1 MNKHIMGLV
10 EWSIHINNGYW
21 KPRKFDLLIIEFLQ
35 YALQGKCSRIMMSVP
50 PRHGKSTLISR
61 NFTSYFLSHF
71 PEEQVILTSNTQ
83 YLASEFGRE
92 IKDIITAY
100 GDLAPIPVKLSGD
113 SKAKNKFHIDN
124 HRGQMIATGSGG
136 TILGFGAGL
145 FVIDDPIKDVE
156 DARSITIQRRLQ
168 RWFHGTAMSRL
179 EKRSNGL
186 PPIMVVIAQ
195 RLHIGDLQ
203 GIIKRNNNN
212 IINGKEALQKLR
224 NGEHIPE
231 NTWININL
239 EAICTHPEED
249 LLGRKEGEALW
260 PQQINTEQ
268 LLERKQEI
276 GTYLFNCMYQGVP
289 RIPEGNMFK
298 RYMFY
303 NDDDQPLYWKHPND
317 IPAELPLA
325 RYFDTAASGPTGDE
339 TAGFAGCYDGT
350 NLYFTDIHVGHYW
363 PQELSNAIITT
374 LLADHY
380 RAYSEKHQTDTTGHT
395 YRFSSYTSRIEQEG
409 GSQTKALISDIARE
423 PDILENN
430 IEVRA
435 DKLMRANSNK
445 KEGKAD
451 RARTLASMAALG
463 HIYFS
468 TEIPRKLV
476 EDSIEQLIDF
486 TGEDGKADDRVDA
499 MSGLARYFKREERTQ
514 TL

>member
-1 MNKHIMGLV
+1 MNKHIMGLL
-10 EWSIHINNGYW
+10 EWSIYINNGYW

-35 YALQGKCSRIMMSVP
+35 YAMQGKCSKIMISVP
-50 PRHGKSTLISR
+50 PRHGKSTLISK

-71 PEEQVILTSNTQ
+71 PEEQVILTSHTQ

-92 IKDIITAY
+92 IKDIITLY
-100 GDLAPIPVKLSGD
+100 GDKAPIPVQLSTD
-113 SKAKNKFHIDN
+113 SKAKNKFHIQN
-124 HRGQMIATGSGG
+124 HRGQMIATGSSG

-186 PPIMVVIAQ
+186 PPIMVIIAQ

-203 GIIKRNNNN
+203 GIIKRKNNN
-212 IINGKEALQKLR
+212 ILSGKEALTKLR

-239 EAICTHPEED
+239 EAICTNPEED

-317 IPAELPLA
+317 IPAEIPA
-325 RYFDTAASGPTGDE
+325 CRYFDTAASGPEGDE
-339 TAGFAGCYDGT
+339 TAGYFGAFDGT
-350 NLYFTDIHVGHYW
+350 NLYITDINVGHYW
-363 PQELSNAIITT
+363 PQELSNTIITT
-374 LLADHY
+374 LSTDDMRVHT
-380 RAYSEKHQTDTTGHT
+380 EKHPTNDSI
-395 YRFSSYTSRIEQEG
+395 YKYSSYTCRIEQEG
-409 GSQTKALISDIARE
+409 GSQTKVLISDIARE
-423 PDILENN
+423 PVILDNN

-435 DKLMRANSNK
+435 DKLLSTSGK

-451 RARTLASMAALG
+451 RARILASMAALG
-463 HIYFS
+463 HVYFS
-468 TEIPRKLV
+468 TDLPRKLV
-476 EDSIEQLIDF
+476 EDTIEQLIDF

-499 MSGLARYFKREERTQ
+499 MSGLARHFKREERRKI
-514 TL
+514 

>member
-1 MNKHIMGLV
+1 MTKHLLGLV

-21 KPRKFDLLIIEFLQ
+21 KPRKFDLILIEFLQ
-35 YALQGKCSRIMMSVP
+35 YALQGKCSKIMISVP
-50 PRHGKSTLISR
+50 PRHGKSTLISK

-92 IKDIITAY
+92 VKDIITQY
-100 GDLAPIPVKLSGD
+100 GHLAPENVTISSD

-124 HRGQMIATGSGG
+124 HKGQMIATGSSG

-179 EKRSNGL
+179 EKRTNGL
-186 PPIMVVIAQ
+186 PPIMVIIAQ

-203 GIIKRNNNN
+203 GIIKRNNPK
-212 IINGKEALQKLR
+212 IINGKEALKKLR
-224 NGEHIPE
+224 NHETIPE

-249 LLGRKEGEALW
+249 LLGRKEGQALW
-260 PQQINTEQ
+260 PEQINEKQ
-268 LLERKQEI
+268 LQERKEEI
-276 GTYLFNCMYQGVP
+276 GNYLFNCMYQGIP
-289 RIPEGNMFK
+289 RVPEGNMFK

-303 NDDDQPLYWKHPND
+303 NDDDQPLYWKQPEE
-317 IPAELPLA
+317 IPRPLPYA
-325 RYFDTAASGPTGDE
+325 RYWDSAASGPEGDE
-339 TAGFAGCYDGT
+339 TAGFAGCFDGT
-350 NLYFTDIHVGHYW
+350 NLYFTNIHVGHYW
-363 PQELSNAIITT
+363 PHELSNAIITT
-374 LLADHY
+374 SLADKLRTYNEKIGISGHEKY
-380 RAYSEKHQTDTTGHT
+380 RYD
-395 YRFSSYTSRIEQEG
+395 SYISRIEQEG
-409 GSQTKALISDIARE
+409 GSHTKVLISDISRD

-430 IEVRA
+430 IQVRA
-435 DKLMRANSNK
+435 DKLIKAGSNR

-451 RARTLASMAALG
+451 RARTLANLAALG

-486 TGEDGKADDRVDA
+486 TGEDGKQDDRVDA
-499 MSGLARYFKREERTQ
+499 MSGLARHFMREERTH